1 MLREVREWSGKP
13 LHEEGSEGIM
23 VPLRILTLIMTG
35 HSQPSVLVLEPVEDA
50 AADAS
55 RVLPIWIGSSEAAQL
70 GVAMEHA
77 KLPRPLTHDLFLDAI
92 TNLDARIDHVLI
104 DKVKGQTFFAKLALR
119 QGDRLVNLDAR
130 PTDAIA
136 LAVRQQ
142 APIYIEEPILEQA
155 SFPYLFKQPR
165 DEEAELQEFRTF
177 IDGLSPEDFDLDI

>member
-1 MLREVREWSGKP
+1 
-13 LHEEGSEGIM
+13 M
-23 VPLRILTLIMTG
+23 VPLRVLTLIITG
-35 HSQPSVLVLEPVEDA
+35 HSQPSVLVLEPIEDA

-55 RVLPIWIGSSEAAQL
+55 RVLPIWIGSNEAAQL

-77 KLPRPLTHDLFLDAI
+77 KMPRPLTHDLFLDAI

-104 DKVKGQTFFAKLALR
+104 DGVKGQTFFAKLMLR
-119 QGDRLVNLDAR
+119 QGSRLISLDAR

-136 LAVRQQ
+136 LALRQR
-142 APIYIEEPILEQA
+142 APLYIEDGVLERA

-177 IDGLSPEDFDLDI
+177 IDGLSPEDFDLDL